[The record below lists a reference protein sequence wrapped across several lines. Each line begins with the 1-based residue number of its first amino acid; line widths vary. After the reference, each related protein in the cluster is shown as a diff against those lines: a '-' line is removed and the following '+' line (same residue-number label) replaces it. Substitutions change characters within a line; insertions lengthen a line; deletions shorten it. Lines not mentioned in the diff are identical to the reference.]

1 MDEDAEKSAAK
12 LSTGGWVILI
22 SLIVLMLAASAYAIH
37 IWTSMDTA
45 MSGLGWGFLIAG
57 VIVSVVLGAGLMALL
72 FYSAK
77 HDYDR

>member
-1 MDEDAEKSAAK
+1 MEENAENKPQK
-12 LSTGGWVILI
+12 LGPGGWFILV
-22 SLIVLMLAASAYAIH
+22 SLIVLMLGASAYAVH

-45 MSGLGWGFLIAG
+45 MSGMGWGFLIAG
-57 VIVSVVLGAGLMALL
+57 VIISVLLGAGLMALL